1 MNNGMKININHF
13 HLELNINRIVR
24 YFMMADL
31 TVLAGWG
38 FADPILAIFVIDKIP
53 GATLLTIGT
62 MAAIYWVAK
71 SIIQIPISLFLD
83 RTNGEKDDFYAVV
96 IGLLVASAT
105 LFSFMAATSVTHLYI
120 IQLIKAVAF
129 GLYVP
134 AWSAIV
140 SRHLDKG
147 KVAFEWALNSTT
159 VGLSIGAAGL
169 LGSWVAKFSFDLVF
183 LLGGFLCLA
192 SALILLMAPDLILPP
207 KKDGMD
213 KSVMKD
219 HRPATIQK

>member
-1 MNNGMKININHF
+1 MRININHF

-24 YFMMADL
+24 YFIAADL

-38 FADPILAIFVIDKIP
+38 LADPILAIFVIDKIP

-62 MAAIYWVAK
+62 MAAIYWVVK
-71 SIIQIPISLFLD
+71 SAIQIPISLFLD
-83 RTNGEKDDFYAVV
+83 RTTGEKDDFYAVV
-96 IGLLVASAT
+96 LGLLVASIT

-120 IQLIKAVAF
+120 IQFIKAIAF
-129 GLYVP
+129 GFYVP

-140 SRHLDKG
+140 SRHLDKD

-169 LGSWVAKFSFDLVF
+169 LGSWIARYSFDLVF
-183 LLGGFLCLA
+183 LFGGFLCLA
-192 SALILLMAPDLILPP
+192 SALILLLVPNLILPAAAAE
-207 KKDGMD
+207 MS

-219 HRPATIQK
+219 HRPASIQK